1 MSINNLDY
9 TSYNYLTNL
18 ATVNA
23 NEVNTDVL
31 TKSDPDISDL
41 QFDMLEG
48 IHTNETIQEQID
60 GIING
65 LETVGYWGAFWSTAT
80 QTNLVVNTIN
90 YVTVNNSDPNNNQ
103 VQIGT
108 APSHIK
114 VLNAGVY
121 NIQFSLQ
128 YDKTD
133 GGKDDLSLWLLKN
146 GVNVADSNSEFSIHD
161 NNGKLIAALNF
172 AINLNANDY
181 IQLAWSSADP
191 DMRLLYQAAQTGPTR
206 PATPSAI
213 ITVIQVTNVLAGP
226 TGATGATGPTG
237 ATGGTGPTGPAGAF
251 GGPTGPTGP
260 TGPSGGPTGPTG
272 PRGDTGPAGA
282 AGDGPVAYAAL
293 ALATTAQAT
302 AISAQITANG
312 AVAVNAAQDITIA
325 AQGVDINVLQNKC
338 QGFQYVI
345 GPPSYGVVPSY
356 EYSVPIF
363 IQRFI
368 STTSPPAVALYQN
381 SASSFNYGITSADL
395 ISTTDRFQSTS
406 GQSTFSSVLANADL
420 EVALEST
427 LVGTVYNGRAQ
438 DTQKKIVFYDN
449 NTGNNYDFQG
459 IFTTPSNYNFSN
471 SGPATAFNWYF
482 GNGLGTARSL
492 AKTLTL
498 TAETSYTATST
509 FLKSAGFS
517 QQIQLIRDTPNNKV
531 RIDMIG
537 DTASAVQYD
546 GQIIQQEGNGVDDN
560 TGTMTIQS
568 GGLILNALN
577 AGIQTSSTSSTTIG
591 SGTTLTLNSG
601 GETEVNCTSFD
612 INASGAITLDT
623 PSTLNTTS
631 TGATTFGASAFTLN
645 TTSSS
650 SLALNTTAA
659 TFGITCNQ
667 PLVIQN
673 TAVGEDI
680 TVSTGGQL
688 NLTSTLS
695 GATDA
700 INITT
705 NTTTGYDMVLN
716 NTTQTNFNI
725 SCRDNL
731 IISTP
736 PTRSI
741 EIDAGSGGMVLSTEG
756 QMDLTATSNINLTS
770 TTSDVYIQSTD
781 ATIETTTG
789 VLSLLPYGGLN
800 TTATTGDINFI
811 ATAGDMLFDA
821 FGSSTFDGSVII
833 MTSGST
839 VNTTSNTDTNITST
853 TADINLTANNG
864 VINMNTPLVY
874 MGTALQVDGASTLNG
889 LATLNGGFT
898 STASSNMNH
907 NLLIQQNSYTQP
919 MASTSQLG
927 YTNTQTTFT
936 DPMTN
941 SLIARSNFTLP
952 SKGVWLVI
960 CGYEWGTNS
969 GNTVEAK
976 ELILSTTSGGATPAA
991 YGLSYYEEIND
1002 PAGASGIRQIGTI
1015 TGVVSVTTATT
1026 IYVNARSQISSG
1038 TNTEL
1043 RTNVSWTRIA

>member
-1 MSINNLDY
+1 MSINNLEY

-31 TKSDPDISDL
+31 TKSDPDITDA
-41 QFDMLEG
+41 QFDTLYG

-60 GIING
+60 AIING
-65 LETVGYWGAFWSTAT
+65 LETVGYWGAFWSTVT
-80 QTNLVVNTIN
+80 QTNPTANTAN
-90 YVTVNNSDPNNNQ
+90 YITVNNSDPNNNQ
-103 VQIGT
+103 VQIGAT
-108 APSHIK
+108 SSQIK
-114 VLNAGVY
+114 VLNDGVY

-133 GGKDDLSLWLLKN
+133 SGKDDFSLWLIKN
-146 GVNVADSNSEFSIHD
+146 GANVADSNSEFSIHD
-161 NNGKLIAALNF
+161 NNGKLIAALNL
-172 AINLNANDY
+172 AINLSANDY
-181 IQLAWSSADP
+181 IELAWSSADTA
-191 DMRLLYQAAQTGPTR
+191 MRLLYQAAQTSPTR

-226 TGATGATGPTG
+226 TGPTGPAG
-237 ATGGTGPTGPAGAF
+237 PQGDTGPTGPAGSA

-312 AVAVNAAQDITIA
+312 AVAANAVQDITIA

-338 QGFQYVI
+338 QGFQYII

-381 SASSFNYGITSADL
+381 SASSFTYGITAADL

-406 GQSTFSSVLANADL
+406 GQSTFSSVLANANL

-427 LVGTVYNGRAQ
+427 LIGTIYNGRAQ
-438 DTQKKIVFYDN
+438 DTQKKLVFYDN

-471 SGPATAFNWYF
+471 SGPATTYNWYF

-498 TAETSYTATST
+498 GAETTYTVSST
-509 FLKSAGFS
+509 FLKSSGFS

-560 TGTMTIQS
+560 TGIMTIQS
-568 GGLILNALN
+568 GGLILNSLN
-577 AGIQTSSTSSTTIG
+577 SGIQTSSTSSTTIG
-591 SGTTLTLNSG
+591 AGTTLTLNSG
-601 GETEVNCTSFD
+601 ADTEINCTTLE
-612 INASGAITLDT
+612 IN
-623 PSTLNTTS
+623 TS
-631 TGATTFGASAFTLN
+631 
-645 TTSSS
+645 TSSS
-650 SLALNTTAA
+650 IALNTTAA
-659 TFGITCNQ
+659 TFGVTCNQ
-667 PLVIQN
+667 PLIIQN
-673 TAVGEDI
+673 TAIGEDI
-680 TVSTGGQL
+680 TISTGGQL
-688 NLTSTLS
+688 RLTSTLTGVAS
-695 GATDA
+695 DGIIVTSS
-700 INITT
+700 
-705 NTTTGYDMVLN
+705 TTTGYDMFLN
-716 NTTQTNFNI
+716 NAVGADFEI
-725 SCRDNL
+725 RSSDNL
-731 IISTP
+731 LISTGA
-736 PTRSI
+736 TRSI
-741 EIDAGSGGMVLSTEG
+741 EINAGSGGLVLSAQDE
-756 QMDLTATSNINLTS
+756 MNLTATSNINLVS
-770 TTSDVYIQSTD
+770 TTSDVTITSTD
-781 ATIETTTG
+781 MLLETTTG
-789 VLSLLPYGGLN
+789 VLNMLPYGGIN
-800 TTATTGDINFI
+800 ATSATGDINFI

-821 FGSSTFDGSVII
+821 HGSSTFEGSSII

-839 VNTTSNTDTNITST
+839 ITTTSNSDTNITST
-853 TADINLTANNG
+853 TGDINLSAING

-898 STASSNMNH
+898 STSSSNMNH

-919 MASTSQLG
+919 MTSTSQLG
-927 YTNTQTTFT
+927 YTNTKTATV
-936 DPMTN
+936 DPMST
-941 SLIARSNFTLP
+941 TLTSRMTIDIP
-952 SKGVWLVI
+952 SKGVWLIV
-960 CGYEWGTNS
+960 CQLYFATNS
-969 GNTVEAK
+969 GNTVEQK
-976 ELILSTTSGGATPAA
+976 EVIVSETSGSSAIAA
-991 YGLSYYEEIND
+991 YGLIYYEEMND
-1002 PAGASGIRQIGTI
+1002 NAGGASKRQYQNINGVYTS
-1015 TGVVSVTTATT
+1015 TGAKTL
-1026 IYVNARSQISSG
+1026 YVNARTQVDAG
-1038 TNTEL
+1038 TNMEF
-1043 RTNVSWTRIA
+1043 NVAASWTRIG

>member
-1 MSINNLDY
+1 MSINNLEY
-9 TSYNYLTNL
+9 TAYNYLTNL

-31 TKSDPDISDL
+31 TKSDPDITDA
-41 QFDMLEG
+41 QFDTLYG
-48 IHTNETIQEQID
+48 IRTNETIQEQID
-60 GIING
+60 AIING
-65 LETVGYWGAFWSTAT
+65 LETVGYWGAFWSDQD
-80 QTNLVVNTIN
+80 QTNAGTTSVNYI
-90 YVTVNNSDPNNNQ
+90 TVNNSDPNNNQ
-103 VQIGT
+103 IQIGAT
-108 APSHIK
+108 SSQIK
-114 VLNAGVY
+114 VLNDGVY
-121 NIQFSLQ
+121 NVQFSLQ
-128 YDKTD
+128 FDKSD
-133 GGKDDLSLWLLKN
+133 GGKDEVNVWIVKN
-146 GVNVADSNSEFSIHD
+146 GTNIPDSNSIFALEG
-161 NNGKLIAALNF
+161 NNDKLIAALNF
-172 AINLNANDY
+172 IVNMNANDY
-181 IQLAWSSADP
+181 IQLAWSSADI
-191 DMRLLYQAAQTGPTR
+191 DMYLHHDAAGVSPTR

-213 ITVIQVTNVLAGP
+213 ITLVQVTNALAGP

-237 ATGGTGPTGPAGAF
+237 PQGDTGPTGPAGSA

-272 PRGDTGPAGA
+272 PKGDTGPAGA

-338 QGFQYVI
+338 QGFQYII

-381 SASSFNYGITSADL
+381 SASSFTYGITAADL

-427 LVGTVYNGRAQ
+427 LVGTIYNGRAQ
-438 DTQKKIVFYDN
+438 DTQKKLVFYDN

-471 SGPATAFNWYF
+471 SGPATTYNWYF

-498 TAETSYTATST
+498 GAETTYTVSST
-509 FLKSAGFS
+509 FLKSTGFS

-568 GGLILNALN
+568 GGLILNSLN

-591 SGTTLTLNSG
+591 AGTTLTLNSG
-601 GETEVNCTSFD
+601 GETEVNCT
-612 INASGAITLDT
+612 TLEV
-623 PSTLNTTS
+623 NTS
-631 TGATTFGASAFTLN
+631 
-645 TTSSS
+645 TSSS
-650 SLALNTTAA
+650 IALNTTAA
-659 TFGITCNQ
+659 TFGVTCNQ

-673 TAVGEDI
+673 TAIGEDLTI
-680 TVSTGGQL
+680 QTGGQL
-688 NLTSTLS
+688 KLISTLS

-700 INITT
+700 MNITT
-705 NTTTGYDMVLN
+705 NTTTGYDIVLN

-725 SCRDNL
+725 SCLDNL
-731 IISTP
+731 SISTP

-741 EIDAGSGGMVLSTEG
+741 EIDAGSGGLNLSTEG
-756 QMDLTATSNINLTS
+756 LMTLTGNTGIDLTT
-770 TTSDVYIQSTD
+770 
-781 ATIETTTG
+781 
-789 VLSLLPYGGLN
+789 
-800 TTATTGDINFI
+800 TTGDII
-811 ATAGDMLFDA
+811 MSATDMTIGTTTGAVTVNSAAGGGFYSTTGTLTLQANAGDIILDA
-821 FGSSTFDGSVII
+821 YGVNDIEGATVNITSSSTI
-833 MTSGST
+833 T
-839 VNTTSNTDTNITST
+839 TTSNSDTNITST
-853 TADINLTANNG
+853 TGDINLSAING
-864 VINMNTPLVY
+864 VINMTATNTY
-874 MGTALQVDGASTLNG
+874 IANASQTDG

-907 NLLIQQNSYTQP
+907 NFLIQQNNYS
-919 MASTSQLG
+919 AFSSTSQIG
-927 YTNTQTTFT
+927 YTVSTTFDCGT
-936 DPMTN
+936 VSNVLTN
-941 SLIARSNFTLP
+941 ETSFTLP
-952 SKGVWLVI
+952 SKGVWLII
-960 CGYEWGTNS
+960 CGHEWITAS
-969 GNTVEAK
+969 GNTVENKQLYFSAV
-976 ELILSTTSGGATPAA
+976 A
-991 YGLSYYEEIND
+991 GLSGNTGIGNGLEYFEEIND
-1002 PAGASGIRQIGTI
+1002 NAGGASTRQKLTMS
-1015 TGVVSVTTATT
+1015 GVVVITSATT
-1026 IYVNARSQISSG
+1026 VYVNAKAEVDTG
-1038 TNTEL
+1038 TRPTCKLEY
-1043 RTNVSWTRIA
+1043 SYTRLG

>member
-1 MSINNLDY
+1 MAS
-9 TSYNYLTNL
+9 
-18 ATVNA
+18 VNA
-23 NEVNTDVL
+23 YAVNTDVL
-31 TKSDPDISDL
+31 TKTDPDISDL

-48 IHTNETIQEQID
+48 IHTDETIQEQID

-65 LETVGYWGAFWSTAT
+65 LETIGYWGAFWSTVT

-103 VQIGT
+103 VQIGA

-121 NIQFSLQ
+121 NIQFSIQ

-133 GGKDDLSLWLLKN
+133 GGQDNFSLWLLKN
-146 GVNVADSNSEFSIHD
+146 GVNVADTNSEFTLI
-161 NNGKLIAALNF
+161 NNNDKLIAALNLV
-172 AINLNANDY
+172 INLSANDY
-181 IQLAWSSADP
+181 IQLAWSSP
-191 DMRLLYQAAQTGPTR
+191 DSAMRLLYQAAQTGPTR

-226 TGATGATGPTG
+226 TGPTGPAG
-237 ATGGTGPTGPAGAF
+237 PQGDTGPTGPAGSA

-312 AVAVNAAQDITIA
+312 AVAANAVQDITIA
-325 AQGVDINVLQNKC
+325 AQGVDINILQNKC

-363 IQRFI
+363 VQRFI

-406 GQSTFSSVLANADL
+406 GQSTFSSVLANANL

-427 LVGTVYNGRAQ
+427 LIGTVYNGRTQ
-438 DTQKKIVFYDN
+438 DTQKKLVFYDN

-459 IFTTPSNYNFSN
+459 IFTTPGNYNFSN
-471 SGPATAFNWYF
+471 NSPASTYNWYF

-492 AKTLTL
+492 TKTLTFG
-498 TAETSYTATST
+498 AETTYTPTST
-509 FLKSAGFS
+509 FLKSTGFS
-517 QQIQLIRDTPNNKV
+517 QQIQLVRDTPNNKV

-560 TGTMTIQS
+560 TGIMTIQS
-568 GGLILNALN
+568 GGLILNALS

-591 SGTTLTLNSG
+591 AGTTLTLNSG

-631 TGATTFGASAFTLN
+631 AGATTFGASAFTFN

-650 SLALNTTAA
+650 SMALNTTAA

-667 PLVIQN
+667 PLQIQN
-673 TAVGEDI
+673 TAIGEDI

-688 NLTSTLS
+688 RLTSTLTGVASDSIIVSTATS
-695 GATDA
+695 G
-700 INITT
+700 
-705 NTTTGYDMVLN
+705 GYDMLLN
-716 NTTQTNFNI
+716 NTAGTDFEI
-725 SCRDNL
+725 RSSDNL
-731 IISTP
+731 TISTP
-736 PTRSI
+736 TTRTATI
-741 EIDAGSGGMVLSTEG
+741 TTYDG
-756 QMDLTATSNINLTS
+756 DLTMSATNNGSVNISANTGNINMIGTDTTDMSIAAGDIAITATGGSTGSLTLDSSNILN
-770 TTSDVYIQSTD
+770 IQT
-781 ATIETTTG
+781 
-789 VLSLLPYGGLN
+789 
-800 TTATTGDINFI
+800 
-811 ATAGDMLFDA
+811 
-821 FGSSTFDGSVII
+821 
-833 MTSGST
+833 
-839 VNTTSNTDTNITST
+839 
-853 TADINLTANNG
+853 
-864 VINMNTPLVY
+864 
-874 MGTALQVDGASTLNG
+874 ASTNRISILYTG
-889 LATLNGGFT
+889 AITV
-898 STASSNMNH
+898 SSPITINAQTGIAH

-927 YTNTQTTFT
+927 YTNTKTATT
-936 DPMTN
+936 DPM
-941 SLIARSNFTLP
+941 SNTLTSRMTIDIP
-952 SKGVWLVI
+952 SKGVWLIV
-960 CGYEWGTNS
+960 CQLYFATNAA
-969 GNTVEAK
+969 NVVEVK
-976 ELILSTTSGGATPAA
+976 EVVVSETTGSSAIAA
-991 YGLSYYEEIND
+991 YGLIYYEEIND
-1002 PAGASGIRQIGTI
+1002 SAGAAGTRQYQNINGVYTS
-1015 TGVVSVTTATT
+1015 TGAKTL
-1026 IYVNARSQISSG
+1026 YVNARTQISSG
-1038 TNTEL
+1038 TNTEF
-1043 RTNVSWTRIA
+1043 NVAASWTRIG

>member
-1 MSINNLDY
+1 MSINNLEY

-31 TKSDPDISDL
+31 TKSDPDITDA
-41 QFDMLEG
+41 QFDTLYG

-60 GIING
+60 AIING
-65 LETVGYWGAFWSTAT
+65 LETVGYWGAFWSTVT
-80 QTNLVVNTIN
+80 QTNPTANTAN
-90 YVTVNNSDPNNNQ
+90 YITVNNSDPNNNQ
-103 VQIGT
+103 VQIGAT
-108 APSHIK
+108 SSQIK

-121 NIQFSLQ
+121 NVQFSLQ

-133 GGKDDLSLWLLKN
+133 SGKDDFSLWLIKN
-146 GVNVADSNSEFSIHD
+146 GANVADSNSEFSIHD
-161 NNGKLIAALNF
+161 NNGKLIAALNLV
-172 AINLNANDY
+172 INLSANDY
-181 IQLAWSSADP
+181 IELAWSSADTA
-191 DMRLLYQAAQTGPTR
+191 MRLLYQAAQTSPTR

-226 TGATGATGPTG
+226 TGPQGDVGPTGATGPTG
-237 ATGGTGPTGPAGAF
+237 PAGSA

-312 AVAVNAAQDITIA
+312 AVAANAVQDITIA

-368 STTSPPAVALYQN
+368 STTSPPAVALYQS
-381 SASSFNYGITSADL
+381 SASSFTYGITAADL

-406 GQSTFSSVLANADL
+406 GQSTFSSVLANANL

-427 LVGTVYNGRAQ
+427 LIGTIYNGRAQ
-438 DTQKKIVFYDN
+438 DTQKKLVFYDN

-459 IFTTPSNYNFSN
+459 IFTTPNNYNFSN
-471 SGPATAFNWYF
+471 SSPTTAFNWYF

-498 TAETSYTATST
+498 AAETTYTATST

-568 GGLILNALN
+568 GGLILNSLN

-591 SGTTLTLNSG
+591 AGTTLTLNSG
-601 GETEVNCTSFD
+601 GETEVNCTSLD

-623 PSTLNTTS
+623 PSTLATTS
-631 TGATTFGASAFTLN
+631 TGATTFGASAFTFN

-650 SLALNTTAA
+650 SMALNTTAA

-667 PLVIQN
+667 PLQIQN
-673 TAVGEDI
+673 TAIGEDI

-688 NLTSTLS
+688 RLTSTLT
-695 GATDA
+695 GVATDSVIVSTA
-700 INITT
+700 TSG
-705 NTTTGYDMVLN
+705 GYDILLN
-716 NTTQTNFNI
+716 NTAGTDFAI
-725 SCRDNL
+725 RSSDNL
-731 IISTP
+731 TISTP
-736 PTRSI
+736 TTRTATI
-741 EIDAGSGGMVLSTEG
+741 TTYDG
-756 QMDLTATSNINLTS
+756 DLTMSATNSGSVNISANTGNINMIGTDNTDMSIAAGDIAITATGGSTGSLTLNSSNILNIQTDS
-770 TTSDVYIQSTD
+770 TNRISILYTGAITVSSPI
-781 ATIETTTG
+781 TINAQTG
-789 VLSLLPYGGLN
+789 
-800 TTATTGDINFI
+800 I
-811 ATAGDMLFDA
+811 A
-821 FGSSTFDGSVII
+821 
-833 MTSGST
+833 
-839 VNTTSNTDTNITST
+839 
-853 TADINLTANNG
+853 
-864 VINMNTPLVY
+864 
-874 MGTALQVDGASTLNG
+874 
-889 LATLNGGFT
+889 
-898 STASSNMNH
+898 H

-919 MASTSQLG
+919 MTSTSQLG
-927 YTNTQTTFT
+927 YTNTKTATVNPMSTTLT
-936 DPMTN
+936 SRMT
-941 SLIARSNFTLP
+941 IDIP
-952 SKGVWLVI
+952 SKGVWLIV
-960 CGYEWGTNS
+960 CQLYFATNA
-969 GNTVEAK
+969 GNTVEQK
-976 ELILSTTSGGATPAA
+976 EVVVSETTGSSAIAA
-991 YGLSYYEEIND
+991 YGLIYYEEMND
-1002 PAGASGIRQIGTI
+1002 NAGGASKRQYQNINGVYTS
-1015 TGVVSVTTATT
+1015 TGAKTL
-1026 IYVNARSQISSG
+1026 YVNARTQVDAG
-1038 TNTEL
+1038 TNMEF
-1043 RTNVSWTRIA
+1043 NVAASWTRIG

>member
-1 MSINNLDY
+1 MSINNLEY
-9 TSYNYLTNL
+9 TAYNYLTNL

-31 TKSDPDISDL
+31 TKSDPDITDA
-41 QFDMLEG
+41 QFDTLYG

-60 GIING
+60 AIING
-65 LETVGYWGAFWSTAT
+65 LETVGYWGAFWSDQD
-80 QTNLVVNTIN
+80 QTNAGTTSVNYI
-90 YVTVNNSDPNNNQ
+90 TVNNSDPNNNQ
-103 VQIGT
+103 IQIGAT
-108 APSHIK
+108 SSQIK
-114 VLNAGVY
+114 VLNDGVY
-121 NIQFSLQ
+121 NVQFSLQ
-128 YDKTD
+128 FDKSD
-133 GGKDDLSLWLLKN
+133 GGKDEVNVWIVKN
-146 GVNVADSNSEFSIHD
+146 GTNIPDSNSIFALEG
-161 NNGKLIAALNF
+161 NNDKLIAALNF
-172 AINLNANDY
+172 IVNMNANDY
-181 IQLAWSSADP
+181 IQLAWSSADI
-191 DMRLLYQAAQTGPTR
+191 DMYLHHDAAGVSPTR

-213 ITVIQVTNVLAGP
+213 ITLVQVTNALAGP

-237 ATGGTGPTGPAGAF
+237 PQGDTGPTGPAGSA

-272 PRGDTGPAGA
+272 PKGDTGPAGA

-302 AISAQITANG
+302 AISAQVTANG
-312 AVAVNAAQDITIA
+312 AVAANAVQDITIA

-338 QGFQYVI
+338 QGFQYII

-381 SASSFNYGITSADL
+381 SAASFTYGITAADL

-427 LVGTVYNGRAQ
+427 LVGTIYNGRAQ
-438 DTQKKIVFYDN
+438 DTQKKLVFYDN

-471 SGPATAFNWYF
+471 SGPATTYNWYF

-498 TAETSYTATST
+498 GAETTYTVSST
-509 FLKSAGFS
+509 FLKSTGFS

-591 SGTTLTLNSG
+591 AGTTLTLNSG
-601 GETEVNCTSFD
+601 GETDVNCTTLE
-612 INASGAITLDT
+612 INAS
-623 PSTLNTTS
+623 
-631 TGATTFGASAFTLN
+631 
-645 TTSSS
+645 TSSS
-650 SLALNTTAA
+650 IALNTTAA
-659 TFGITCNQ
+659 TFGVTCNQ
-667 PLVIQN
+667 PLIIQN
-673 TAVGEDI
+673 TAIGEDLTI
-680 TVSTGGQL
+680 QTGGQL
-688 NLTSTLS
+688 KLISTLS

-700 INITT
+700 MNITT
-705 NTTTGYDMVLN
+705 NTTTGYDIVLN

-725 SCRDNL
+725 SCSDNL
-731 IISTP
+731 SISTP

-741 EIDAGSGGMVLSTEG
+741 EIDAGSGGLDLSTEG
-756 QMDLTATSNINLTS
+756 LMTLTGNTGIDLTT
-770 TTSDVYIQSTD
+770 
-781 ATIETTTG
+781 
-789 VLSLLPYGGLN
+789 
-800 TTATTGDINFI
+800 TTGDIIMSATDMTIGTTTGAVTVNSASGGGFY
-811 ATAGDMLFDA
+811 ATTGNLTLQSTAGDIISDA
-821 FGSSTFDGSVII
+821 HGLNDIEGASVAVTSASTF
-833 MTSGST
+833 
-839 VNTTSNTDTNITST
+839 NTTSNGDTNITST
-853 TADINLTANNG
+853 TGDINLSAING
-864 VINMNTPLVY
+864 VINMTATNTY
-874 MGTALQVDGASTLNG
+874 IANASQTDG

-927 YTNTQTTFT
+927 YTNTKTATT

-941 SLIARSNFTLP
+941 TLTSRMTIDIP
-952 SKGVWLVI
+952 SKGVWLIV
-960 CGYEWGTNS
+960 CQLYFATNAA
-969 GNTVEAK
+969 NVVEVK
-976 ELILSTTSGGATPAA
+976 EVVVSETTGSSAIAA
-991 YGLSYYEEIND
+991 YGLIYYEEIND
-1002 PAGASGIRQIGTI
+1002 SAGAAGTRQYQNINGVYTS
-1015 TGVVSVTTATT
+1015 TGAKTL
-1026 IYVNARSQISSG
+1026 YVNARTQISSG
-1038 TNTEL
+1038 TNTEF
-1043 RTNVSWTRIA
+1043 NVAASWTRIG

>member
-1 MSINNLDY
+1 MAS
-9 TSYNYLTNL
+9 
-18 ATVNA
+18 VNA
-23 NEVNTDVL
+23 YAVNTDVL
-31 TKSDPDISDL
+31 TKTDPDISDL

-48 IHTNETIQEQID
+48 IHTDETIQEQID

-65 LETVGYWGAFWSTAT
+65 LETIGYWGAFWSTVT

-103 VQIGT
+103 VQIGA

-121 NIQFSLQ
+121 NIQFSIQ

-133 GGKDDLSLWLLKN
+133 GGQDNFSLWLLKN
-146 GVNVADSNSEFSIHD
+146 GVNVADTNSEFTLI
-161 NNGKLIAALNF
+161 NNNDKLIAALNLV
-172 AINLNANDY
+172 INLSANDY
-181 IQLAWSSADP
+181 IQLAWSSP
-191 DMRLLYQAAQTGPTR
+191 DSAMRLLYQAAQTSPTR

-226 TGATGATGPTG
+226 TGPTGPAG
-237 ATGGTGPTGPAGAF
+237 PQGDTGPTGPAGSA

-312 AVAVNAAQDITIA
+312 AVAANAVQDITIA
-325 AQGVDINVLQNKC
+325 AQGVDINILQNKC

-363 IQRFI
+363 VQRFI

-406 GQSTFSSVLANADL
+406 GQSTFSSVLANANL

-427 LVGTVYNGRAQ
+427 LIGTVYNGRTQ
-438 DTQKKIVFYDN
+438 DTQKKLVFYDN

-459 IFTTPSNYNFSN
+459 IFTTPGNYNFSN
-471 SGPATAFNWYF
+471 NSPASTYNWYF

-492 AKTLTL
+492 TKTLTFG
-498 TAETSYTATST
+498 AETTYTPTST
-509 FLKSAGFS
+509 FLKSTGFS
-517 QQIQLIRDTPNNKV
+517 QQIQLVRDTPNNKV

-560 TGTMTIQS
+560 TGIMTIQS
-568 GGLILNALN
+568 GGLILNALS

-591 SGTTLTLNSG
+591 AGTTLTLNSG

-631 TGATTFGASAFTLN
+631 AGATTFGASAFTFN

-650 SLALNTTAA
+650 SMALNTTAA

-667 PLVIQN
+667 PLQIQN
-673 TAVGEDI
+673 TAIGEDI

-688 NLTSTLS
+688 RLTSTLTGVASDSIIVSTATS
-695 GATDA
+695 G
-700 INITT
+700 
-705 NTTTGYDMVLN
+705 GYDMLLN
-716 NTTQTNFNI
+716 NTAGTDFEI
-725 SCRDNL
+725 RSSDNL
-731 IISTP
+731 TISTP
-736 PTRSI
+736 TTRTATI
-741 EIDAGSGGMVLSTEG
+741 TTYDG
-756 QMDLTATSNINLTS
+756 DLTMSATNNGSVNISANTGNINMIGTDTTDMSIAAGDIAITATGGSTGSLTLDSSNILN
-770 TTSDVYIQSTD
+770 IQT
-781 ATIETTTG
+781 
-789 VLSLLPYGGLN
+789 
-800 TTATTGDINFI
+800 
-811 ATAGDMLFDA
+811 
-821 FGSSTFDGSVII
+821 
-833 MTSGST
+833 
-839 VNTTSNTDTNITST
+839 
-853 TADINLTANNG
+853 
-864 VINMNTPLVY
+864 
-874 MGTALQVDGASTLNG
+874 ASTNRISILYTG
-889 LATLNGGFT
+889 AITV
-898 STASSNMNH
+898 SSPITINAQTGIAH

-927 YTNTQTTFT
+927 YTNTKTATT
-936 DPMTN
+936 DPM
-941 SLIARSNFTLP
+941 SNTLTSRMTIDIP
-952 SKGVWLVI
+952 SKGVWLIV
-960 CGYEWGTNS
+960 CQLYFATNAA
-969 GNTVEAK
+969 NVVEVK
-976 ELILSTTSGGATPAA
+976 EVVVSETTGSSAIAA
-991 YGLSYYEEIND
+991 YGLIYYEEIND
-1002 PAGASGIRQIGTI
+1002 SAGAAGTRQYQNINGVYTS
-1015 TGVVSVTTATT
+1015 TGAKTL
-1026 IYVNARSQISSG
+1026 YVNARTQISSG
-1038 TNTEL
+1038 TNTEF
-1043 RTNVSWTRIA
+1043 NVAASWTRIG

>member
-1 MSINNLDY
+1 MSVNNLEY

-48 IHTNETIQEQID
+48 IHTDETIQQQID

-65 LETVGYWGAFWSTAT
+65 LETVGYWGSFWSNQDQANAGTT
-80 QTNLVVNTIN
+80 SVN
-90 YVTVNNSDPNNNQ
+90 YVTVNNSDPSNNQ
-103 VQIGT
+103 IQIGAT
-108 APSHIK
+108 SSQIK
-114 VLNAGVY
+114 VLNEGVY
-121 NIQFSLQ
+121 NVQFSLQ
-128 YDKTD
+128 FDKSD
-133 GGKDDLSLWLLKN
+133 GGKDEANVWLVKN
-146 GVNVADSNSEFSIHD
+146 GVNVPDSNSLFSLEG
-161 NNGKLIAALNF
+161 NNDKLIAALNLL
-172 AINLNANDY
+172 INLNANDY
-181 IQLAWSSADP
+181 IQLAWSSADI
-191 DMRLLYQAAQTGPTR
+191 DMFLHHDPAGTSPTR

-213 ITVIQVTNVLAGP
+213 ITLVQVTNALAGP
-226 TGATGATGPTG
+226 TGATGLTG
-237 ATGGTGPTGPAGAF
+237 ATGSTGPTGPAGPA
-251 GGPTGPTGP
+251 GGPTGATGP

-302 AISAQITANG
+302 AISAQLTANG

-325 AQGVDINVLQNKC
+325 AQGVDINILQNKC

-345 GPPSYGVVPSY
+345 SPPSYGVVPSY

-363 IQRFI
+363 VQRFI

-381 SASSFNYGITSADL
+381 SAASFTYGITAADL

-406 GQSTFSSVLANADL
+406 GQSTFSSVLANANL
-420 EVALEST
+420 EVALESA
-427 LVGTVYNGRAQ
+427 LIGTIYNGRTQ

-459 IFTTPSNYNFSN
+459 IFTTPGNYNFSN
-471 SGPATAFNWYF
+471 NSPAATYNWYF

-492 AKTLTL
+492 TKTLTL
-498 TAETSYTATST
+498 GAETTYTPTST
-509 FLKSAGFS
+509 FLKSTGFS
-517 QQIQLIRDTPNNKV
+517 QQIQLVRDTPNNKV

-546 GQIIQQEGNGVDDN
+546 GQIIQEQGNGVDDN
-560 TGTMTIQS
+560 TGIMTIQS
-568 GGLILNALN
+568 GGLILNSLQ
-577 AGIQTSSTSSTTIG
+577 AGILTSSTSSTTIG
-591 SGTTLTLNSG
+591 AGTTLTLNSV

-623 PSTLNTTS
+623 PSTLTTTS
-631 TGATTFGASAFTLN
+631 TGATTLGASAFTFN

-650 SLALNTTAA
+650 SMALNTTAA

-673 TAVGEDI
+673 TAIGEDI

-688 NLTSTLS
+688 RLTSTLTGVASDSIIVSTATSGGYDMLLNNTAGADFSIRSSDNLTISTPTTRTATISTYDGDLTMSATNNGSVNISANTGGINITGTNSTDIAVSGGDIAITATGTSLGFITLNSSAGELHLQTNSTDRIVIGFGGSIAIS
-695 GATDA
+695 GATTFSA
-700 INITT
+700 
-705 NTTTGYDMVLN
+705 
-716 NTTQTNFNI
+716 
-725 SCRDNL
+725 
-731 IISTP
+731 
-736 PTRSI
+736 
-741 EIDAGSGGMVLSTEG
+741 LST
-756 QMDLTATSNINLTS
+756 
-770 TTSDVYIQSTD
+770 
-781 ATIETTTG
+781 
-789 VLSLLPYGGLN
+789 
-800 TTATTGDINFI
+800 
-811 ATAGDMLFDA
+811 
-821 FGSSTFDGSVII
+821 
-833 MTSGST
+833 
-839 VNTTSNTDTNITST
+839 
-853 TADINLTANNG
+853 
-864 VINMNTPLVY
+864 
-874 MGTALQVDGASTLNG
+874 
-889 LATLNGGFT
+889 
-898 STASSNMNH
+898 MNH
-907 NLLIQQNSYTQP
+907 DFRIQQNSYTQP
-919 MASTSQLG
+919 MSSTSQLG
-927 YTNTQTTFT
+927 YTNSQTTFT
-936 DPMTN
+936 DPMNNT
-941 SLIARSNFTLP
+941 LTARSNFSLP
-952 SKGVWLVI
+952 SKGVWLII

-1002 PAGASGIRQIGTI
+1002 GAGAAGIRQIGTI
-1015 TGVVSVTTATT
+1015 TGVVSVTAATT

-1043 RTNVSWTRIA
+1043 RTNVSWTRIG

>member
-1 MSINNLDY
+1 MSINNLEY

-31 TKSDPDISDL
+31 TKSDPDITDA
-41 QFDMLEG
+41 QFDTLYG
-48 IHTNETIQEQID
+48 IRTNETIQEQID
-60 GIING
+60 AIING
-65 LETVGYWGAFWSTAT
+65 LETVGYWGAFWSTVT
-80 QTNLVVNTIN
+80 QTNPTANTAN
-90 YVTVNNSDPNNNQ
+90 YITVNNSDPNNNQ
-103 VQIGT
+103 VQIGAT
-108 APSHIK
+108 SSQIK

-121 NIQFSLQ
+121 NVQFSLQ

-133 GGKDDLSLWLLKN
+133 SGKDDFSLWLIKN
-146 GVNVADSNSEFSIHD
+146 GANVADSNSEFSIHD
-161 NNGKLIAALNF
+161 NNGKLIAALNLV
-172 AINLNANDY
+172 INLSANDY
-181 IQLAWSSADP
+181 IELAWSSADTA
-191 DMRLLYQAAQTGPTR
+191 MRLLYQAAQTSPTR

-226 TGATGATGPTG
+226 TGPQGDVGPTGATGPTG
-237 ATGGTGPTGPAGAF
+237 PAGSA

-272 PRGDTGPAGA
+272 PKGDTGPAGA

-312 AVAVNAAQDITIA
+312 AVAANAVQDITIA

-368 STTSPPAVALYQN
+368 STTSPPAVALYQS

-406 GQSTFSSVLANADL
+406 GQSTFSSVLANANL

-427 LVGTVYNGRAQ
+427 LIGTIYNGRAQ

-459 IFTTPSNYNFSN
+459 IFTTPNNYNFSN
-471 SGPATAFNWYF
+471 SGPATTYNWYF

-568 GGLILNALN
+568 GGLILNSLN

-591 SGTTLTLNSG
+591 AGTTLTLNSG
-601 GETEVNCTSFD
+601 GETEVNCTSLD

-623 PSTLNTTS
+623 PSTLATTS
-631 TGATTFGASAFTLN
+631 TGATTFGASAFTFN

-650 SLALNTTAA
+650 SMALNTTAA

-673 TAVGEDI
+673 TAVGEDMTI
-680 TVSTGGQL
+680 QTGGQL
-688 NLTSTLS
+688 KLISTLS

-700 INITT
+700 MNITT
-705 NTTTGYDMVLN
+705 NTTTGYDIILN
-716 NTTQTNFNI
+716 NTTQSDFKI
-725 SCRDNL
+725 RSSDNL
-731 IISTP
+731 LISTAA
-736 PTRSI
+736 TRNTSI
-741 EIDAGSGGMVLSTEG
+741 SSTQIDLISSNATQITAGS
-756 QMDLTATSNINLTS
+756 
-770 TTSDVYIQSTD
+770 
-781 ATIETTTG
+781 TI
-789 VLSLLPYGGLN
+789 
-800 TTATTGDINFI
+800 
-811 ATAGDMLFDA
+811 
-821 FGSSTFDGSVII
+821 
-833 MTSGST
+833 
-839 VNTTSNTDTNITST
+839 NTTSNADTNITST
-853 TADINLTANNG
+853 TGDINLTANNG

-874 MGTALQVDGASTLNG
+874 ATTALQVDGATTLNG

-919 MASTSQLG
+919 MSSTSQLG
-927 YTNTQTTFT
+927 YTNTKTATT
-936 DPMTN
+936 DPMN
-941 SLIARSNFTLP
+941 NTLTSRMTIDIP
-952 SKGVWLVI
+952 SKGVWLII
-960 CGYEWGTNS
+960 CQLYFATNT
-969 GNTVEAK
+969 GNTVEQK
-976 ELILSTTSGGATPAA
+976 EVVVSETTGSSAIAA
-991 YGLSYYEEIND
+991 YGLIYYEEMND
-1002 PAGASGIRQIGTI
+1002 NAGGASKRQYQNINGVYTS
-1015 TGVVSVTTATT
+1015 TGAKTL
-1026 IYVNARSQISSG
+1026 YVNARTQVDTG
-1038 TNTEL
+1038 TNTEF
-1043 RTNVSWTRIA
+1043 NVAASWTRIG